1 MLPAVLLIAHGSR
14 VTAANRDLH
23 LVADT
28 LRASGEYQHVA
39 ASFLELA
46 QPSIP
51 EGGREC
57 AASGA
62 SEVLMLPYFLSAG
75 SHVTTDLERFRQELS
90 AEHPH
95 VRFVLCPHLGL
106 HPLMLEIVK
115 ARLSE
120 GRAAVGM

>member
-14 VTAANRDLH
+14 VAAANRDLH
-23 LVADT
+23 LVAEA
-28 LRASGEYQHVA
+28 LRVTGQYGHIVA
-39 ASFLELA
+39 CFLELA
-46 QPSIP
+46 EPSIP
-51 EGGREC
+51 EGGRAC

-62 SEVLMLPYFLSAG
+62 NEVLMLPYFLSAG

-90 AEHPH
+90 AEHPQ

-106 HPLMLEIVK
+106 HPLMLDIVK

-120 GRAAVGM
+120 GRAAVGE